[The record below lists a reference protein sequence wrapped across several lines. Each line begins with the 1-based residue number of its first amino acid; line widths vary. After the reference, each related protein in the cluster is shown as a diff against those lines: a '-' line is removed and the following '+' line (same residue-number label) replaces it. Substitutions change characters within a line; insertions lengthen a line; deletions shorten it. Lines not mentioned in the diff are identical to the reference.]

1 MSIRNRIRSS
11 LLRTYI
17 SPDLRRRARALKE
30 ARRKLTGKPHVV
42 TAFLQLDDPYSYL
55 LSRYLP
61 ELADHYDIELQ
72 VCLSEALGGDYEAA
86 PEQRR
91 DYAISD
97 CERLASEFGAPFL
110 DKGSAPTQEQG
121 IALLDAV
128 AARVDEDVFA
138 DEVLEALEAYWRG
151 DAVAVQRRSELAV
164 QGAGRAVIE
173 ASQAMLDQ
181 LGHYGSAM
189 LHYAGEWYWGVDR
202 LHYLTDRLDE
212 LGVRS
217 ARDAGP
223 RLTSIRQAMHVDLP
237 VRPPAAAKALPPLE
251 LFYSFRSPYSQLA
264 LRRVYDLADAFGLE
278 LILRPVLPMMMRGVP
293 VPPRKLRYIIRDAM
307 REAEFHGIAFGNAI
321 DPLGEGVERCHAVFE
336 YAKSEKRA
344 REFLLNASELIW
356 SEAVDVTTDKG
367 LRKLTARTGLF
378 WPEVKQALDN
388 DDWREAEGEDRQLML
403 SLGAW
408 GVPTICIGD
417 YFVWGQD
424 RIWLLA
430 RHIED
435 LCDSG
440 EGILV

>member
-17 SPDLRRRARALKE
+17 SPDLRRRTRALNE

-55 LSRYLP
+55 LARYLP

-97 CERLASEFGAPFL
+97 CERLASEFGVPFL
-110 DKGSAPTQEQG
+110 DKGPAPSPEQG

-164 QGAGRAVIE
+164 EGAGRAVIA
-173 ASQAMLDQ
+173 ASRAMLDQ
-181 LGHYGSAM
+181 LGHYASAM
-189 LHYAGEWYWGVDR
+189 LHYGGEWYWGVDR

-217 ARDAGP
+217 AQGPGP
-223 RLTSIRQAMHVDLP
+223 RL
-237 VRPPAAAKALPPLE
+237 
-251 LFYSFRSPYSQLA
+251 
-264 LRRVYDLADAFGLE
+264 
-278 LILRPVLPMMMRGVP
+278 
-293 VPPRKLRYIIRDAM
+293 
-307 REAEFHGIAFGNAI
+307 
-321 DPLGEGVERCHAVFE
+321 
-336 YAKSEKRA
+336 
-344 REFLLNASELIW
+344 
-356 SEAVDVTTDKG
+356 
-367 LRKLTARTGLF
+367 
-378 WPEVKQALDN
+378 
-388 DDWREAEGEDRQLML
+388 
-403 SLGAW
+403 
-408 GVPTICIGD
+408 
-417 YFVWGQD
+417 
-424 RIWLLA
+424 
-430 RHIED
+430 
-435 LCDSG
+435 
-440 EGILV
+440 